1 MRITLESILQNLGCK
16 KPFNKDGLFTT
27 KGFKKFKLLEDTL
40 YNTLHLVGIAD
51 DTIADIVDELYNIYL
66 KEY

>member
-1 MRITLESILQNLGCK
+1 MITLESILQNLGCK
-16 KPFNKDGLFTT
+16 KPFKKDGLFTN

-40 YNTLHLVGIAD
+40 YNSLRLVGVD
-51 DTIADIVDELYNIYL
+51 YDTIDEIVDELYNIYL

>member
-1 MRITLESILQNLGCK
+1 MVTLEQILQSLGCK
-16 KPFNKDGLFTT
+16 KPFKKDGLFTT

-40 YNTLHLVGIAD
+40 DNALRLVGIDD

>member
-16 KPFNKDGLFTT
+16 KPFKKDGLFTP
-27 KGFKKFKLLEDTL
+27 KGFKTFKLLEDVVFNAL
-40 YNTLHLVGIAD
+40 RLVNVEY
-51 DTIADIVDELYNIYL
+51 DTIEEIVDELYNIYL

>member
-1 MRITLESILQNLGCK
+1 MRMTLESILQNLGCK
-16 KPFNKDGLFTT
+16 KPFKKDGLFTP

-40 YNTLHLVGIAD
+40 YNTLRLVGVD
-51 DTIADIVDELYNIYL
+51 YDTIDEIVDELYDIYI